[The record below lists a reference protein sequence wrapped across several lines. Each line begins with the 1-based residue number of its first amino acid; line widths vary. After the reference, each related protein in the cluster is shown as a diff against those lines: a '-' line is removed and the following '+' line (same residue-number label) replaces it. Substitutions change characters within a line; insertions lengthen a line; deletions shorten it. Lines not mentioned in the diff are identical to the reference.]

1 MWLLSTLLNCLSSE
15 TNENELFTVY
25 SLVENGATKFTRYL
39 DNLIKTWIIISGN
52 VSFLINNYHTSS
64 LVRSTHNNFI
74 ILSKVLN
81 SFISSPLK
89 TAEKIL

>member
-25 SLVENGATKFTRYL
+25 LLVENGATKFTRYL

-52 VSFLINNYHTSS
+52 ISFLINNYHTSS
-64 LVRSTHNNFI
+64 LVRSTHNN
-74 ILSKVLN
+74 LSFLVRFLTV
-81 SFISSPLK
+81 SYHHL
-89 TAEKIL
+89 